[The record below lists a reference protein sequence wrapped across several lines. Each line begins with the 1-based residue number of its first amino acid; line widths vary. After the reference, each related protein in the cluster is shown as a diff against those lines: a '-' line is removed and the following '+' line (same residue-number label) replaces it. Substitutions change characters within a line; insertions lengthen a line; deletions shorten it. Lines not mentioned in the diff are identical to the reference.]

1 MAGLQRVCAQLLPS
15 DDGVCLPLCII
26 ELGGLLFE
34 KSHTCTVIV
43 RANNLFYTHTDHMEA
58 LIHHS
63 RWRIQRTQI
72 QQVLVKSDIT

>member
-34 KSHTCTVIV
+34 KSPHMHCNREGKQLALYIHGSYGSHDPSQAVAYSAHTNTATSSKKV
-43 RANNLFYTHTDHMEA
+43 M
-58 LIHHS
+58 
-63 RWRIQRTQI
+63 
-72 QQVLVKSDIT
+72 